1 LKWPLNISKEKLKNK
16 LFSSSKSE
24 AIMDNK
30 RVVITGIGVVSPIG
44 NSKADFWSSL
54 INGRGGIGANTKFD
68 VSDYTS
74 KIAGEVKNLD
84 TSNLFNSKEARRMD
98 GFVQYAMV
106 AADEAIKDAKLD
118 LEAEN
123 PERMGCLVASGIGG
137 LTTIEEQ
144 HKILLEKGAKRV
156 SPFLIPML
164 IINMAPGQ
172 IAITYN
178 LKGPNFS
185 VVTACASSNHGLGEA
200 YRIIQNGKADVMVA
214 GGTENAITPLGLAGF
229 CSAKALSTR
238 NDDPAHASRPF
249 DKERDGFIMAEG
261 AAILILESLEHALN
275 RKAEIIAEI
284 TGYGATCDAY
294 HITAPDP
301 EAKGAIRSM
310 QLAIEDASLKPEEV
324 EYINAHGTSTL
335 LNDKVETKAIKSVFK
350 DHAKKLMVSSTKS
363 MTGHMLGAA
372 GAIEAAATAL
382 ALKEGII
389 PPTINYKVPDPDCDL
404 DYVPNQAR
412 KVNFNIALSN
422 SLGFGGHNATI
433 AIKKFNES

>member
-1 LKWPLNISKEKLKNK
+1 MN
-16 LFSSSKSE
+16 
-24 AIMDNK
+24 NK
-30 RVVITGIGVVSPIG
+30 RVVITGIGVISPVG
-44 NSKADFWSSL
+44 NSKSEFWSSI
-54 INGRGGIGANTKFD
+54 INGKGGIGPITKFD
-68 VSDYTS
+68 VSEHTS
-74 KIAGEVKNLD
+74 KIAGEIKNFDASHL
-84 TSNLFNSKEARRMD
+84 LNSKEARRMD
-98 GFVQYAMV
+98 GFVQYALA
-106 AADEAIKDAKLD
+106 AADEAIKDSKLD
-118 LEAEN
+118 LESEN

-137 LTTIEEQ
+137 LTTIEQQ

-164 IINMAPGQ
+164 IINLAPGQ
-172 IAITYN
+172 IAINYN

-185 VVTACASSNHGLGEA
+185 VVTACASSNHGIGEA

-261 AAILILESLEHALN
+261 AAILILESLEHAQV
-275 RKAEIIAEI
+275 RKADIVAEVV
-284 TGYGATCDAY
+284 GYGATCDAY

-301 EAKGAIRSM
+301 DAKGAIRSM
-310 QLAIEDASLKPEEV
+310 ELALEDAGVSAENV
-324 EYINAHGTSTL
+324 DYINAHGTSTI
-335 LNDKVETKAIKSVFK
+335 LNDKVETKAIKAVFK
-350 DHAKKLMVSSTKS
+350 EHAQKLMISSTKS

-389 PPTINYKVPDPDCDL
+389 PPTINYSVPDPDCDL
-404 DYVPNQAR
+404 DYVPNEAR
-412 KVNFNIALSN
+412 KVDFNMALSN

-433 AIKKFNES
+433 AIKKYNES